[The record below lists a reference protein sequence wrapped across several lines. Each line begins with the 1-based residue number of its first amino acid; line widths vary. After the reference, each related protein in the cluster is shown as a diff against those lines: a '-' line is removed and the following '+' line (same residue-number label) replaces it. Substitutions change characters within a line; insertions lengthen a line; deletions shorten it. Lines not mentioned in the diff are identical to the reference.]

1 MNFNSASFLIF
12 LPTVVLIYLLVRSR
26 ERPRDLFLLMASYY
40 FYMSWNWKYAGLIAF
55 STIVDYFV
63 GLRLDREERPGVR
76 RLLLVVSLT
85 ANLGL
90 LGIFKYY
97 NFFMDVTDR
106 TLSLIGFEFSA
117 HHLNVLLPVGISFY
131 TFQTMSYTIDL
142 YRRKIPHE
150 GDFIKFALFVSFF
163 PQLVAGP
170 IVRASEF
177 LPQLHR
183 VPMIT
188 RPAFNS
194 GMTLVFQGLFKK
206 IVLADLLAALAVD
219 DVFANP
225 AAFSS
230 WDLYM
235 ALVGYAFQVYND
247 FSGYSDIAIGA
258 ARMLGFELPVN
269 FNRPYV
275 ARDIREL
282 WTRWHISLSTWLRDY
297 LYFPLGGSR
306 RGEVRTYFNLLV
318 TFLLGGLWH
327 GAAAN
332 YVLWGLYSGV
342 LLMGSH
348 AMKDRRPL
356 LKSPWLQKVR
366 CFHSWLI
373 GLLIFRCASPALFK
387 SYVVNLAD
395 FSGATVLSP
404 LFYGI
409 LALAIVLHAPPRRW
423 ASWVRERV
431 ATAPDFMQGAV
442 YASLLLLYLSTS
454 LGTPAFIYFQF

>member
-1 MNFNSASFLIF
+1 MNFNSAQFLIF
-12 LPTVVLIYLLVRSR
+12 LPTVVLVYILVHRR
-26 ERPRDLFLLMASYY
+26 ERSRDLFLLAASYY

-63 GLRLDREERPGVR
+63 GIGLDREERPGIR
-76 RLLLVVSLT
+76 RLLLTVSLV

-90 LGIFKYY
+90 LGIFKYF
-97 NFFMDVTDR
+97 NFFMEVSER
-106 TLSLIGFEFSA
+106 TLSLFGFEFSA

-142 YRRKIPHE
+142 YRRKIQHE
-150 GDFIKFALFVSFF
+150 GNFIKFALFVSFF

-183 VPMIT
+183 APRIT

-225 AAFSS
+225 GAFSS
-230 WDLYM
+230 WDLYF

-258 ARMLGFELPVN
+258 ARMLGFDLPVN

-297 LYFPLGGSR
+297 LYFPLGGNR
-306 RGEVRTYFNLLV
+306 RGEGRTYFNLLV

-332 YVLWGLYSGV
+332 YVLWGFYSGV

-348 AMKDRRPL
+348 ALKDRRPL
-356 LKSPWLQKVR
+356 VTNPWLQRAR

-373 GLLIFRCASPALFK
+373 GLLIFRCASPAIFK
-387 SYVVNLAD
+387 TYVVNLVD
-395 FSGATVLSP
+395 FSGTTVLSP

-423 ASWVRERV
+423 AAFVRERV
-431 ATAPDFMQGAV
+431 VAAPDFIQGAV
-442 YASLLLLYLSTS
+442 YASLLLLFLGFS